1 MLLLLET
8 TAGLINYTK
17 LLVCSIVVIH
27 TYVLYLQTRIITR
40 VIVRIE
46 FLLMSTF
53 WNLCS
58 CEFDTTPLRSV
69 RAVDCAILR
78 RTLIL
83 PLVKLVPI

>member
-58 CEFDTTPLRSV
+58 CEFDTTPLHSV

-78 RTLIL
+78 
-83 PLVKLVPI
+83 